1 MKYRLAILTTTIN
14 PATTAAMLKAAT
26 KAAVRAD
33 AQITHV
39 VATIGCLDMP
49 IIAQCL
55 FKKQDVDALV
65 VLGAVAQG
73 ATKHDEL
80 VVNSMTTA
88 IIQLSLQHN
97 KPVGFGVIG
106 PGAKRAQFKT
116 RTTDYAV
123 RAVEAAL
130 RNAELLDELA

>member
-33 AQITHV
+33 AHITRV

-49 IIAQCL
+49 IIAQRL

-65 VLGAVAQG
+65 ILGAVAHG

-80 VVNSMTTA
+80 VVNCMTRA
-88 IIQLSLQHN
+88 IIQLSLQYN